1 MYAKGFPSVL
11 APRHPHMEGR
21 LVAARKCLAIVRL
34 FLVLFAIL
42 NSSHATKQGQQQ
54 ILLWVCAALSHMT
67 GSNLERAN

>member
-1 MYAKGFPSVL
+1 
-11 APRHPHMEGR
+11 MEGR
-21 LVAARKCLAIVRL
+21 LAAARKRLVIVRL

>member
-1 MYAKGFPSVL
+1 M
-11 APRHPHMEGR
+11 
-21 LVAARKCLAIVRL
+21 AARKRLAIVRL
-34 FLVLFAIL
+34 FLVLFAIF

>member
-1 MYAKGFPSVL
+1 MCSYAPPS
-11 APRHPHMEGR
+11 PYGGR
-21 LVAARKCLAIVRL
+21 WVPASKRLAIVRL

-42 NSSHATKQGQQQ
+42 ISSHATKQGQQQ